1 MKTIIKKTLFAA
13 ALASAFSM
21 PVGATTLAISADNL
35 WHTFDVDSIA
45 SLSGGLE
52 WIDSQSAAGY
62 NNDGSALHFTF
73 TLSGSADLT
82 VVDGGFAGDRFQVF
96 NNGTALGFTSAPT
109 NTYPTSVGTNFDAA
123 LANSNYSSA
132 VYHLTAGTYDI
143 TGLLSLS
150 ALDNTNS
157 PLNATVG
164 AVNLTAVPVPAA
176 LGLFMAGSS
185 LIGFFSRRR
194 ANS

>member
-1 MKTIIKKTLFAA
+1 MKSLIKKTLLAV

-21 PVGATTLAISADNL
+21 QAEASTIALTADSS
-35 WHTFDVDSIA
+35 WYTFDVDNSY
-45 SLSGGLE
+45 SVSGGLE
-52 WIDSQSAAGY
+52 WIDAQSAAGY

-82 VVDGGFAGDRFQVF
+82 VVDGGFAGDQFQVF
-96 NNGTALGFTSAPT
+96 NNGTALGFTSVPA
-109 NTYPTSVGTNFDAA
+109 NSYPTSLATNFDAA

-132 VYHLTAGTYDI
+132 IYHMGAGTYDI

-150 ALDNTNS
+150 ALAAGS

-164 AVNLTAVPVPAA
+164 AVSLTAVPVPAA
-176 LGLFMAGSS
+176 LGLFLAGSS
-185 LIGFFSRRR
+185 LMGLSSRRR